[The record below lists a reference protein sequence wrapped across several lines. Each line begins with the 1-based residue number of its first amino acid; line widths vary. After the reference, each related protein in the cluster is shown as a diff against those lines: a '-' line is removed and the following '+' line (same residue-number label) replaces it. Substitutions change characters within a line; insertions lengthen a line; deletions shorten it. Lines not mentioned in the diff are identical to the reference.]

1 MPPSIREA
9 VRAPLPPRVLLIM
22 PDQWRRALL
31 RGALREDGYDA
42 IGARAVSKARV
53 VQPDLPDRGPVRL
66 LVIDQDALGDAPIA
80 DVEALCQRHREPA
93 AILVA
98 RATIQPP
105 RGPWTRVLRR
115 PVSIAELVNAVE
127 ALLPLP
133 PELHHAIDA
142 R

>member
-1 MPPSIREA
+1 VSS
-9 VRAPLPPRVLLIM
+9 LPPRVLLIM

-31 RGALREDGYDA
+31 RGALREAGYDA
-42 IGARAVSKARV
+42 VGARALSKARL

-66 LVIDQDALGDAPIA
+66 LVIDQDALSDAEIA
-80 DVEALCQRHREPA
+80 EVEALRQRHRDPETV
-93 AILVA
+93 LLA

-105 RGPWTRVLRR
+105 PGTWTCVLRR

>member
-1 MPPSIREA
+1 VSS
-9 VRAPLPPRVLLIM
+9 LQPPRVLLIM

-31 RGALREDGYDA
+31 RGALREAGYDA
-42 IGARAVSKARV
+42 VGSRAVGRARV

-66 LVIDQDALGDAPIA
+66 RVIDQDALGDADVA
-80 DVEALCQRHREPA
+80 DVEALRQRHRHPE
-93 AILVA
+93 AILLA

-115 PVSIAELVNAVE
+115 PVSIAELVTAVE

-133 PELHHAIDA
+133 PELHHAIDT